1 MINSPISKTYL
12 ENLKML
18 ALYKQ
23 YLSDS
28 DIHIV
33 DYYITIC
40 KLINQNPIIFT
51 DKVVSFL
58 SNVTN
63 IPVFNSLYITKIKS
77 SEFIGITSNEQ
88 DNKILNQLGIE
99 NSNIVSTTTN
109 INTVVSQI
117 KGIQNAKL

>member
-1 MINSPISKTYL
+1 MINLPISKTYL

>member
-1 MINSPISKTYL
+1 
-12 ENLKML
+12 ML